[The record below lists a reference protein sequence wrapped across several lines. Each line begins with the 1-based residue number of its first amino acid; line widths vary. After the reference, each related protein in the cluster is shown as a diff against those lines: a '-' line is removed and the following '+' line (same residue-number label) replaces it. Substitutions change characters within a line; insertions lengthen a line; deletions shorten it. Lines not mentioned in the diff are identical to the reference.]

1 MNADIIAEN
10 SPRNQH
16 TTNDVD
22 NANYYFMSEDYP
34 GANVGLPSSGTF
46 ISATTSNMPFALVPY
61 DANNSLR
68 ITNTGSGTLE
78 FATPSAAERIYIL
91 VTSGSGTTSF
101 TGTIN
106 FDDNTT
112 QSISSQSV
120 SDWFGGT
127 TNVAISGIGR
137 INNNNSADNNTN
149 DPRLYQIPIDIDA
162 ANQSKNIVS
171 ITIEKTVNSGV
182 LNVMAVTAVD
192 GGVPVDYCLP
202 SSSFALYYLSSVEI
216 ESDID
221 NLSDSWSNTPNNPT
235 LGYDNQSSQVLQ
247 TFNGDLIEVQT
258 NFYSGANGIR
268 IWVDWDQNGVFDPS
282 NRRGI

>member
-1 MNADIIAEN
+1 MITVFNNKSGRVTTFIFLLSVFSFIGLSAQNFTPLEISAGLNADIIAED

-46 ISATTSNMPFALVPY
+46 ISATTSNMPFELATY

-137 INNNNSADNNTN
+137 IN
-149 DPRLYQIPIDIDA
+149 
-162 ANQSKNIVS
+162 
-171 ITIEKTVNSGV
+171 
-182 LNVMAVTAVD
+182 
-192 GGVPVDYCLP
+192 
-202 SSSFALYYLSSVEI
+202 
-216 ESDID
+216 
-221 NLSDSWSNTPNNPT
+221 
-235 LGYDNQSSQVLQ
+235 
-247 TFNGDLIEVQT
+247 LI
-258 NFYSGANGIR
+258 R
-268 IWVDWDQNGVFDPS
+268 
-282 NRRGI
+282 